1 MKDSHLFSCRSA
13 DKSEKSSAC
22 VEILR
27 QAFTFHALRRNRE
40 TSQHA
45 SLPLS
50 GDADPELI
58 IQTGFGC
65 RKRRSSQFEA
75 SLLPVCLDRAS
86 PLALICVLGGGGG
99 GGFPPSSHA
108 CRRGGGALL
117 PLQVQCS
124 NYLLFTGLSAL
135 RLSRGQSIIKHKGG
149 NETGPISISLNG
161 SGFISLR

>member
-13 DKSEKSSAC
+13 DKSGKSSAC

-86 PLALICVLGGGGG
+86 PLALICVLRGGGG
-99 GGFPPSSHA
+99 GGFPPSSHRSA
-108 CRRGGGALL
+108 GGALS
-117 PLQVQCS
+117 PLQVQRS